1 MRILPHIVPCLV
13 STALAAVFSF
23 VACCPA
29 PAQDSKAGLKP
40 WRDGVVEAKSD
51 AGFVF
56 MADKGGFAAKEG
68 LDLNMIQFKGDALA
82 LRGMLA
88 GELESYEGNPGA
100 PLLAASHG
108 ADVKIIGC
116 YWPVLTNAIF
126 VRQGIS
132 SVADLKGKAFAISSP
147 GALPDLF
154 ARVVLQQ
161 NNLTDSDVKFAVMG
175 SDADRFRALAAG
187 IADAAVISTEFAP
200 IAQQQGLRLLVH
212 PHDAAPNYLR
222 FCVYTSST
230 VLKERNDDVV
240 HFLAAEM
247 KALRYALANRDKVV
261 DLTQQIT
268 GIKPDD
274 PRPGYIFDEVTKYS
288 AIDPAMP
295 VPLEKLDWLQDL
307 LVKTGNLATKIDVKT
322 IVDDGPR
329 QKALAQIGKD

>member
-1 MRILPHIVPCLV
+1 MRMLPRIVPCIVL
-13 STALAAVFSF
+13 TALAAVFSF
-23 VACCPA
+23 LCSFPA
-29 PAQDSKAGLKP
+29 PAQDASGNLKP

-56 MADKGGFAAKEG
+56 MASKGGFAAKEG

-100 PLLAASHG
+100 PLLAASRG
-108 ADVKIIGC
+108 ADIKIIGC

-126 VRQGIS
+126 VKQGIS

-154 ARVVLQQ
+154 ARVVLEQ
-161 NNLTDSDVKFAVMG
+161 NNLADSDVKFAVMG
-175 SDADRFRALAAG
+175 SDADRFRALSAG

-200 IAQQQGLRLLVH
+200 IAEQQGLKLLVH

-222 FCVYTSST
+222 FCIYTSSA
-230 VLKERNDDVV
+230 VLKQRHGDVV

-247 KALRYALANRDKVV
+247 KALRYALANRDKVL
-261 DLTQQIT
+261 DLTRQVT
-268 GIKPDD
+268 DAKPDD
-274 PRPGYIFDEVTKYS
+274 PRPGYIFDEVAKYS

-295 VPLEKLDWLQDL
+295 IPLEKLDWLQDL
-307 LVKTGNLATKIDVKT
+307 LVKTGNLSTKIDVKT

-329 QKALAQIGKD
+329 QEALAQIGK

>member
-1 MRILPHIVPCLV
+1 MLPRSVRYLSV
-13 STALAAVFSF
+13 TALAAAFSF
-23 VACCPA
+23 IALSPA
-29 PAQDSKAGLKP
+29 PAQEAKGKP

-68 LDLNMIQFKGDALA
+68 LDLNMAQFKGDALA

-100 PLLAASHG
+100 PLLAASRG
-108 ADVKIIGC
+108 ADIKIIGC

-154 ARVVLQQ
+154 ARVVLQ
-161 NNLTDSDVKFAVMG
+161 NNGLTDSDVKFAVMG
-175 SDADRFRALAAG
+175 SDADRFRALSAG

-200 IAQQQGLRLLVH
+200 LAEKQGIKLLVH

-222 FCVYTSST
+222 FCIYTSSA
-230 VLKERNDDVV
+230 VLKQRHDDVV
-240 HFLAAEM
+240 RFLAAEM
-247 KALRYALANRDKVV
+247 KALRYALANRDKVLDV
-261 DLTQQIT
+261 TRQVTD
-268 GIKPDD
+268 IKPDD

-288 AIDPAMP
+288 AIDPTMP
-295 VPLEKLDWLQDL
+295 IPLEKLNWLQDL
-307 LVKTGNLATKIDVKT
+307 LVKTGNLSAKIDVKT

-329 QKALAQIGKD
+329 QQALAQVGTEGGK